1 MKSRT
6 EHDSFGAIAVP
17 ADRLWGAQTQRS
29 LQHFDISGER
39 QPMAL
44 IHALAR
50 IKSACAR
57 VNHANGLLPA
67 RTAQAI
73 MSAADE
79 ILCGQ
84 HDEEFPLRVWQTGSG
99 TQTNMNLNEVLA
111 NRASELLGGTRGEG
125 RLVHP
130 NDEVNKSQSSND
142 VFPSAMNLAAVT
154 AITQHL
160 LPTLT
165 TLSTTL
171 TGKAA
176 AFDDIV
182 KIGRTHLQDATP
194 LTLGQ
199 EFSGWVA
206 QLQQGERHIRAAL
219 PHLCELALG
228 GTAVGTGLNT
238 PPGFADAVAATL
250 AEQTGLPLVS
260 APNKFEA
267 LAASDA
273 LVHGHGALKTL
284 AASLMKIANDVRW
297 LASGPRSGLGEL
309 LIPENEPG
317 SSIMPGK
324 VNPTQCEALTML
336 CAQVMGN
343 DVAINIGGA
352 SGNFELNVFRPMI
365 AHNFLQSVRL
375 LADGMQSFHHHC
387 AVGITPN
394 QPRIDELLAR
404 SLMLVTAL
412 NPHIGY
418 DKAAEI
424 AKRAHHEGLSLR
436 EAAIASGHL
445 TAQQFDAW
453 VVPADMVGRRGG

>member
-1 MKSRT
+1 MTVRI
-6 EHDSFGAIAVP
+6 EHDSFGDIEVP
-17 ADRLWGAQTQRS
+17 AARLWGAQTQRS
-29 LQHFDISGER
+29 LQHFNISGER
-39 QPMAL
+39 QPMEI

-57 VNHANGLLPA
+57 VNHALGLLPA
-67 RTAQAI
+67 RKAQAI
-73 MSAADE
+73 MAAADE
-79 ILCGQ
+79 VLCGL
-84 HDEEFPLRVWQTGSG
+84 HDAEFPLMVWQTGSG

-111 NRASELLGGTRGEG
+111 NRASELLGGTRGEA

-154 AITQHL
+154 AITGQL
-160 LPTLT
+160 LPALT
-165 TLSTTL
+165 TLKNTL
-171 TGKAA
+171 ASKAA
-176 AFDDIV
+176 TFDDLV

-199 EFSGWVA
+199 EISGWVA
-206 QLQQGERHIRAAL
+206 QLAQGERHLAAAL

-228 GTAVGTGLNT
+228 GTAVGTGLNC
-238 PPGFADAVAATL
+238 PPGFAEAVAQTL
-250 AEQTGLPLVS
+250 AQQTGLPLVS

-273 LVHGHGALKTL
+273 QVHAHGALKTL

-309 LIPENEPG
+309 SIPENEPG

-324 VNPTQCEALTML
+324 VNPTQSEAITML

-375 LADGMQSFHHHC
+375 LADGMRSFHDHC
-387 AVGITPN
+387 AVGIVAN
-394 QPRIDELLAR
+394 RARIDELLAR

-424 AKRAHHEGLSLR
+424 AKRAHHQGLTLR

-445 TAQQFDAW
+445 SAEQFDAW
-453 VVPADMVGRRGG
+453 VVPADMVGRQP

>member
-1 MKSRT
+1 MTVRI
-6 EHDSFGAIAVP
+6 EHDSFGDIEVP
-17 ADRLWGAQTQRS
+17 AARLWGAQTQRS
-29 LQHFDISGER
+29 LHHFNISGER
-39 QPMAL
+39 QPMEI

-57 VNHANGLLPA
+57 VNHALGLLPA
-67 RTAQAI
+67 RKAQAI
-73 MSAADE
+73 MAAADE
-79 ILCGQ
+79 VLCGL
-84 HDEEFPLRVWQTGSG
+84 HDAEFPLMVWQTGSG

-111 NRASELLGGTRGEG
+111 NRASELLGGTRGEA

-154 AITQHL
+154 AITGQL
-160 LPTLT
+160 LPALT
-165 TLSTTL
+165 TLKNTL
-171 TGKAA
+171 ASKAA
-176 AFDDIV
+176 TFDDLV

-199 EFSGWVA
+199 EISGWVA
-206 QLQQGERHIRAAL
+206 QLAQGERHLAAAL

-228 GTAVGTGLNT
+228 GTAVGTGLNC
-238 PPGFADAVAATL
+238 PPGFAEAVAQTL
-250 AEQTGLPLVS
+250 AQQTGLPLVS

-273 LVHGHGALKTL
+273 QVHAHGALKTL

-309 LIPENEPG
+309 SIPENEPG

-324 VNPTQCEALTML
+324 VNPTQSEALTML

-375 LADGMQSFHHHC
+375 LADGMRSFHDHC
-387 AVGITPN
+387 AVGIVAN
-394 QPRIDELLAR
+394 RARIDELLAR

-424 AKRAHHEGLSLR
+424 AKRAHHQGLTLR

-445 TAQQFDAW
+445 SAEQFDAW
-453 VVPADMVGRRGG
+453 VVPADMVGRQP